1 MALFILK
8 EKAFFTKFLF
18 RILFGNN
25 DGMSPHF
32 LFLFFFPIA
41 FKSMLEFNAMVKG
54 MFPHVKVLFVF
65 PLTHSASL
73 LNKRRVERSLD
84 HSAALV
90 NSKLPGNDS

>member
-18 RILFGNN
+18 GILFGNN
-25 DGMSPHF
+25 DGMPPHF
-32 LFLFFFPIA
+32 YFFFPIA

-54 MFPHVKVLFVF
+54 IFPHVKVLFVF
-65 PLTHSASL
+65 PLTHSACL
-73 LNKRRVERSLD
+73 LNKRRIERPLD